1 LRDATSQTQMIAVP
15 ASGYGSRFFQLGKGK
30 SMVIDFPRDIKDV
43 LVGDA
48 ADTTEISNVS
58 STGQ

>member
-1 LRDATSQTQMIAVP
+1 
-15 ASGYGSRFFQLGKGK
+15 
-30 SMVIDFPRDIKDV
+30 MVIDFPRDIKDV